1 MSQSHDAENG
11 SEETETGE
19 PIREANNGH
28 GWRKLLVVLMVIFAV
43 WGLIVL
49 TLATV
54 ATWHERRHR
63 ALILMADGL
72 ALFWIVIGGLLMR
85 RYRDQV
91 GGLVRR
97 LSLGWPGKF
106 VLVATAMAL
115 LEEAVTTTMTNLAP
129 LLGVSVGQAYITAS
143 SNYFDVILGHS
154 VIVFVPMFAAWA
166 WMLSRYDFQPAEV
179 FLLFGLTGTL
189 AETGTFGPQNLAMA
203 GFWVWVYGLMVWLPA
218 CALPKR
224 PAARRPRA
232 WHYLLALILPIGCA
246 IPVALIVM
254 RLHPMSV
261 HFPPIE

>member
-1 MSQSHDAENG
+1 MDSGSSVRLHLHGGLIAGFEGQSWRNRTLRKTNRPGRTSMKLDK
-11 SEETETGE
+11 SRTTS
-19 PIREANNGH
+19 R
-28 GWRKLLVVLMVIFAV
+28 GWRLLRTTLMAIFAV

-85 RYRDQV
+85 RYRDQARD
-91 GGLVRR
+91 LVRR
-97 LSLGWPGKF
+97 LPFAWPVRF
-106 VLVATAMAL
+106 VLAATGMAL
-115 LEEAVTTTMTNLAP
+115 LEEAVTTTMTNCAP

-154 VIVFVPMFAAWA
+154 VIVFVPQFAAWA
-166 WMLSRYDFQPAEV
+166 WLLSRYDFQPAEV

-189 AETGTFGPQNLAMA
+189 GETLTFGPQNLGMA

-218 CALPKR
+218 YALPDR
-224 PAARRPRA
+224 PAGGGPGSGITC
-232 WHYLLALILPIGCA
+232 WL
-246 IPVALIVM
+246 
-254 RLHPMSV
+254 
-261 HFPPIE
+261 

>member
-1 MSQSHDAENG
+1 MSQSDVAENR
-11 SEETETGE
+11 SAETEIGE
-19 PIREANNGH
+19 PIQESNNARP
-28 GWRKLLVVLMVIFAV
+28 WRKLLAILMVIFAV

-54 ATWHERRHR
+54 ATWHDRRHR

-85 RYRDQV
+85 RYRDQA
-91 GGLVRR
+91 GHLLSR
-97 LSLGWPGKF
+97 LPLGWPTQF
-106 VLVATAMAL
+106 VLFATAMAL

-129 LLGVSVGQAYITAS
+129 LLGVAVGQAYITAS
-143 SNYFDVILGHS
+143 ANYLDVVLGHS
-154 VIVFVPMFAAWA
+154 VIVFVPQFAAWA
-166 WMLSRYDFQPAEV
+166 WLLSRHDFQPAEV

-189 AETGTFGPQNLAMA
+189 GETLTFGPQNLAMT

-218 CALPKR
+218 CSLPQR

-232 WHYLLALILPIGCA
+232 WHYLLALILPLACA

-254 RLHPMSV
+254 RLHPYSA